1 MTSELRELA
10 ARWAIEPERELSHVT

>member
-10 ARWAIEPERELSHVT
+10 ARWAIEPERELSRVT